1 MFTGPDLSIPFSPQK
16 IIRIQSSTVL
26 LLVKFEIQVSY
37 FIIMLGRVL
46 LTSMRL
52 YFQAYN
58 NLDPEPVIK
67 IKLSSIRR

>member
-1 MFTGPDLSIPFSPQK
+1 MFTGPDLSNPFSPQK

-26 LLVKFEIQVSY
+26 LLVKFEIQVGY

>member
-1 MFTGPDLSIPFSPQK
+1 MFTGPDLSIPFFPQK